1 MEKKSL
7 VYLTGFMGAGK
18 STIGSI
24 LANTLGWEFYDL
36 DRLIEA
42 EHQKKISA
50 IFKDEGEKKFREIEF
65 DSLRKISTKKF
76 TVVSLGGG
84 TIANEIN
91 LQILKNTGTIVYLKS
106 SLNSIYKRLR
116 FKRDRPVLKLD
127 ESGDPIMKD
136 IFVDSVTKIFES
148 RKPYYEQAD
157 IIIDTENTNVGASV
171 DKLVRYIERLNRKER

>member
-24 LANTLGWEFYDL
+24 LANTLGWDYYDL
-36 DRLIEA
+36 DKLIEA
-42 EHQKKISA
+42 ECKKKISD
-50 IFKDEGEKKFREIEF
+50 IFKENGEKKFREIE
-65 DSLRKISTKKF
+65 SELLKKISTKKF
-76 TVVSLGGG
+76 TVISLGGG
-84 TIANEIN
+84 TIVNEIN

-106 SLNSIYKRLR
+106 SLDSIYKRVR

-127 ESGDPIMKD
+127 ESGEPIMKENF
-136 IFVDSVTKIFES
+136 IDSVTKIFES

-157 IIIDTENTNVGASV
+157 VIIDTDNTNVGASV
-171 DKLVRYIERLNRKER
+171 DKLVRYIERFNRKEK